1 MNIKSKYPRVLN
13 YIGKYWTLATGAV
26 LFMIAEV
33 IADLYQPRMMR
44 VIVDF
49 GVLGLNNNG
58 TPDINLVLRVGLNMI
73 FIVLLG
79 GFCGV
84 MCGVLTNLC
93 GQNFGNDIRKE
104 CFRKVMNFSFA
115 QTDKFS
121 SGSLINR
128 ITGDVT
134 LTQTMIQQLLR
145 GFVRCLMFL
154 FAGSYALVSMDADY
168 RIVILVAVPLIV
180 LNIILVLRK
189 TNPLFDALQKAL
201 DKINTLVKENIAGA
215 RVVKAFNQEEH
226 ETRRFNSQN
235 REYMDI
241 QRRVLILLSMMRP
254 TLNII
259 LNCAV
264 VAVIKIG
271 ALSVQNG
278 SAAPGVVMAA
288 VTYLTQILNGMLML
302 AMLFQNITRGV
313 TSARRLN
320 EILATE
326 PDIKDG
332 TGNFK
337 ILSSERGRV
346 RFRNVN
352 FSYPSYSSSGGA
364 AVLHD
369 INLDIKPGETFAIIG
384 ETGCGKT
391 SLVNLI
397 PRFYD
402 VSGGCLEIGGH
413 DVRDYKL
420 SELREHVAVVMQK
433 SELFSS
439 TIRENI
445 AMGNPVSEADCRSD
459 FSEIQEAARSAQADE
474 FILKLP
480 KGYDTKLSEAGMSL
494 SGGQRQRI
502 AISRALLK
510 KADIL
515 ILDDATSALDFKTEA
530 AVQEALRTRYGDVT
544 KIIIAVRIMSV
555 KNADRIAVI
564 EDGTI
569 TACDTHERLLATST
583 AYAKIYESQIKD
595 NAS

>member
-1 MNIKSKYPRVLN
+1 MNEKKLN
-13 YIGKYWTLATGAV
+13 TFSYIGKYWVLVIGSV
-26 LFMIAEV
+26 LFMVAEV
-33 IADLYQPRMMR
+33 SVDLYQPRMMR
-44 VIVDF
+44 LIVDF
-49 GVLGLNNNG
+49 GVLGLDNNG
-58 TPDINLVLRVGLNMI
+58 TPDIDLVLRVGLRMI
-73 FIVLLG
+73 LIVFVG

-93 GQNFGNDIRKE
+93 GQNFGNDIRKD
-104 CFRKVMNFSFA
+104 CFRRIMHFSFA

-121 SGSLINR
+121 SGSLITR
-128 ITGDVT
+128 ITNDVT
-134 LTQTMIQQLLR
+134 LPQNMIQQLMR
-145 GFVRCLMFL
+145 GFVRCMMFL

-168 RIVILVAVPLIV
+168 RIVILVAMPLIL
-180 LNIILVLRK
+180 LNILLVLRK
-189 TNPLFDALQKAL
+189 ANPLFDALQKAL
-201 DKINTLVKENIAGA
+201 DKINTLVQENIAGA

-226 ETRRFNSQN
+226 ETQRFEAQN

-254 TLNII
+254 TMNII

-271 ALSVQNG
+271 AISVQNG

-313 TSARRLN
+313 TSSRRLN
-320 EILATE
+320 EILVTE
-326 PDIKDG
+326 SDIKDG
-332 TGNFK
+332 AENFEV
-337 ILSSERGRV
+337 LPSERGRV
-346 RFRNVN
+346 KFRNVS
-352 FSYPSYSSSGGA
+352 FSYPSSRGM
-364 AVLHD
+364 VLHD
-369 INLDIKPGETFAIIG
+369 INLDVKPGETLAIIG

-402 VSGGCLEIGGH
+402 VSGGSVEVGGH

-420 SELREHVAVVMQK
+420 NELRERVAVVLQK

-445 AMGNPVSEADCRSD
+445 AMGNPSAD
-459 FSEIQEAARSAQADE
+459 FSEIEEAARSAQADE
-474 FILKLP
+474 FISRCKN
-480 KGYDTKLSEAGMSL
+480 GYDTKVSEAGMSL

-502 AISRALLK
+502 AISRALLRN
-510 KADIL
+510 ADIL

-530 AVQEALRTRYGDVT
+530 AVQEALRTRYRDVT
-544 KIIIAVRIMSV
+544 KIIVAVRIMSV

-569 TACDTHERLLATST
+569 TACDTHEKLLSTST

-595 NAS
+595 TAP

>member
-1 MNIKSKYPRVLN
+1 MKNLN
-13 YIGKYWTLATGAV
+13 TFRYIGKYWALALGSV
-26 LFMIAEV
+26 LFMVAEV
-33 IADLYQPRMMR
+33 CVDLYQPRMMR

-49 GVLGLNNNG
+49 GVLGLDRNG
-58 TPDINLVLRVGLNMI
+58 TPDINLVLKVGLEMI
-73 FIVLLG
+73 LIVFLG

-93 GQNFGNDIRKE
+93 GQNFGNDIRKD
-104 CFRKVMNFSFA
+104 CFRKIMNFSFA

-121 SGSLINR
+121 SGSLITR
-128 ITGDVT
+128 ITGDIT
-134 LTQTMIQQLLR
+134 LTQNMIQQLMR
-145 GFVRCLMFL
+145 GFVRCMMFL

-168 RIVILVAVPLIV
+168 KIVILAAVPIIV

-189 TNPLFDALQKAL
+189 ANPLFDALQKAL
-201 DKINTLVKENIAGA
+201 DKMNTLVQENIAGA
-215 RVVKAFNQEEH
+215 RVVKAFGQEEH
-226 ETRRFNSQN
+226 ETQRFNAKN
-235 REYMDI
+235 RGYMEI

-254 TLNII
+254 TMNII

-271 ALSVQNG
+271 AFSVQNG

-313 TSARRLN
+313 ASARRLS
-320 EILATE
+320 EILVTE

-332 TGNFK
+332 AGNFE
-337 ILSSERGRV
+337 ILKSEKGHV
-346 RFRNVN
+346 RFSNVS
-352 FSYPSYSSSGGA
+352 FAYPSGKG

-369 INLDIKPGETFAIIG
+369 INLDIKPGETLAVIG

-402 VSGGCLEIGGH
+402 VSGGSVEVGGH

-420 SELREHVAVVMQK
+420 SELRERVAVVFQK

-445 AMGNPVSEADCRSD
+445 AMGNPFAD
-459 FSEIQEAARSAQADE
+459 FAEIQEAARSAQAEE
-474 FILKLP
+474 FILKSP
-480 KGYDTKLSEAGMSL
+480 KGYDTELSESGMSL

-502 AISRALLK
+502 AIARALLK
-510 KADIL
+510 KADVL
-515 ILDDATSALDFKTEA
+515 ILDDSTSALDFKTEA
-530 AVQEALRTRYGDVT
+530 EVQKALRTLYKDVT

-564 EDGTI
+564 ENGTV
-569 TACDTHERLLATST
+569 TACDTHEKLLSSSKT
-583 AYAKIYESQIKD
+583 YAKIYESQMKD
-595 NAS
+595 TES

>member
-1 MNIKSKYPRVLN
+1 MDKNFKIFR
-13 YIGKYWTLATGAV
+13 YIRKYWILALGSV

-33 IADLYQPRMMR
+33 SADLYQPRMMR
-44 VIVDF
+44 IIVDF
-49 GVLGLNNNG
+49 GVLGLDNNG
-58 TPDINLVLRVGLNMI
+58 TPDINLVLQIGLKMML
-73 FIVLLG
+73 IVFLG

-84 MCGVLTNLC
+84 MCGVLSNLC
-93 GQNFGNDIRKE
+93 GQNFGNDIRKD
-104 CFRKVMNFSFA
+104 CFRKIMHFSFA

-121 SGSLINR
+121 SGSLITR
-128 ITGDVT
+128 ITSDVT
-134 LTQTMIQQLLR
+134 LTQNMIQQLMR
-145 GFVRCLMFL
+145 GFVR
-154 FAGSYALVSMDADY
+154 ALVSMDADY
-168 RIVILVAVPLIV
+168 RIVILAAVPMIV
-180 LNIILVLRK
+180 LNIMLVLWK
-189 TNPLFDALQKAL
+189 ASPLFDALQNAL
-201 DKINTLVKENIAGA
+201 DKINAAVQENIAGA
-215 RVVKAFNQEEH
+215 RVVKAFGQEER
-226 ETRRFNSQN
+226 EIQRFNAKN

-254 TLNII
+254 SMNII

-271 ALSVQNG
+271 AFSVQNG

-313 TSARRLN
+313 ASARRLD
-320 EILATE
+320 EILVTE

-332 TGNFK
+332 AGNFT
-337 ILSSERGRV
+337 ILPPERGHV
-346 RFRNVN
+346 KFRNVS
-352 FSYPSYSSSGGA
+352 FAYPSGRGM
-364 AVLHD
+364 VLHD
-369 INLDIKPGETFAIIG
+369 INLEIKAGETLAIIG

-402 VSGGCLEIGGH
+402 VSGGCVEVGGH

-420 SELREHVAVVMQK
+420 SELRERIAVVFQK

-445 AMGNPVSEADCRSD
+445 AMGNPLAD
-459 FSEIQEAARSAQADE
+459 FPEIEEAARSAQAEE
-474 FILKLP
+474 FILKCP
-480 KGYDTKLSEAGMSL
+480 QGYETKLSEAGMSL

-502 AISRALLK
+502 AIARALLK
-510 KADIL
+510 LKKADVL

-530 AVQEALRTRYGDVT
+530 AVQEALRTRYGNVT

-555 KNADRIAVI
+555 RNADRIAVI
-564 EDGTI
+564 EDGTV
-569 TACDTHERLLATST
+569 TACDTHERLLATSA
-583 AYAKIYESQIKD
+583 AYARIYESQMKD
-595 NAS
+595 TVK